1 MKCKKIDSPENRAR
15 LFSVFLS
22 VAVTGALLCG
32 APETASASVRLP
44 STVSNNMVLQRDR
57 PFVLSGRATPGASLS
72 VTLGE
77 EKNDVVADGQ
87 GAWQTRFPA
96 MPASVFPR
104 KLQIVGDG
112 SELTFTNIVVGDVY
126 LVTGT
131 SFGPQVRKSKID
143 PALLK
148 TAFQELEHIRLLTVG
163 GQRESFENPES
174 LYESGYI
181 KYGAWRPV
189 ETIISH
195 TPLFLIGLEYGFAN
209 FQVPK
214 GFVFADAGTERLE
227 AIIPATRYREEGL
240 VELADEAEAFIP
252 GTACGDAAISK
263 HIADVKKWF
272 DESAKALDSG
282 RIPAEKCP
290 VFKELKNTEYGSV
303 WNGIL
308 SPLRSISV
316 KGVIVS
322 EAANRDPDGLRMRKE
337 KALANCYRKIWGDSI
352 EVLFHPASDSQIDD
366 SQTSG
371 LAIGGKSDAR
381 ILRGESCAEKIR
393 KSSVN
398 L

>member
-1 MKCKKIDSPENRAR
+1 MKCKKSDSPENCAR
-15 LFSVFLS
+15 QFSGFLS
-22 VAVTGALLCG
+22 VAVIGAFLCG
-32 APETASASVRLP
+32 IPETASASVRLP
-44 STVSNNMVLQRDR
+44 STVSNNMVIQRDQ

-72 VTLGE
+72 VSFGE
-77 EKNDVVADGQ
+77 EKNAVVADGK
-87 GAWQTRFPA
+87 GAWQTQFPP
-96 MPASVFPR
+96 MPAEVIPR
-104 KLQIVGDG
+104 DLQIVGDD

-148 TAFQELEHIRLLTVG
+148 AAFQGLGHIRLLTVG
-163 GQRESFENPES
+163 GQRESFENPET

-189 ETIISH
+189 DTIISH

-209 FQVPK
+209 SQVPK
-214 GFVFADAGTERLE
+214 GLVFADAGTERLE

-240 VELADEAEAFIP
+240 IELADEAEAFIP

-263 HIADVKKWF
+263 HVAAVQKWF
-272 DESAKALDSG
+272 DASAEALDAG

-308 SPLRSISV
+308 SPLRSISIT
-316 KGVIVS
+316 GVIVS
-322 EAANRDPDGLRMRKE
+322 EATTRDPDELCMRKE
-337 KALANCYRKIWGDSI
+337 KALAKCYRMIWGDSI
-352 EVLFHPASDSQIDD
+352 DVLFHPASDKQIDA
-366 SQTSG
+366 SRPSG

-381 ILRGESCAEKIR
+381 ILRGESCAEKIIR
-393 KSSVN
+393 
-398 L
+398 